1 MSTRVDT
8 ASLIPG
14 ATVVGHRGLGVLG
27 STIRL
32 TTADGDHGPGILY
45 NDVQPGDEAKE
56 FRAFVKATPVGL
68 ALDEDGAFT
77 YSGASTSFD
86 YDLYVDGAK
95 IGTATASITTAS
107 TVIDAAA
114 NWAVPVTLA
123 VTAGLVGAAT
133 IDGAASWA
141 VPAAWSAT
149 AALVDPAIIEVSAAW
164 SVPVTLTVSAD
175 LVGTGVIEAAA
186 QWAVP
191 VALAVAAEL
200 VSTVPLSS
208 YSSSLRTV
216 TIYAD
221 MAGPLKSFVKQPGER
236 LDYRFDYTRWLADCS
251 DTIAT
256 RSIDCPA
263 PLRIVGVVQD
273 SGSIVALIDG
283 GEDGKSQKL
292 TCTITTA
299 GGRIKEAD
307 IIINVQEV

>member
-114 NWAVPVTLA
+114 NWAVPVTL
-123 VTAGLVGAAT
+123 
-133 IDGAASWA
+133 
-141 VPAAWSAT
+141 
-149 AALVDPAIIEVSAAW
+149 
-164 SVPVTLTVSAD
+164 TVSAD

-221 MAGPLKSFVKQPGER
+221 VAGPLKSFVKQPGER

-307 IIINVQEV
+307 IIIKVQEW

>member
-164 SVPVTLTVSAD
+164 SVPVTLTVSA
-175 LVGTGVIEAAA
+175 
-186 QWAVP
+186 
-191 VALAVAAEL
+191 EL

-221 MAGPLKSFVKQPGER
+221 VAGPLKSFVKQPGER

-307 IIINVQEV
+307 IIIKVQEW